1 MFAIR
6 VGFEPTHLSVSASKA
21 DVDAISP
28 PDNKK
33 TLSIKIDRVQ
43 YF

>member
-6 VGFEPTHLSVSASKA
+6 VGLEPTHLSVSASKA
-21 DVDAISP
+21 DVAAISP

-33 TLSIKIDRVQ
+33 PCQLD
-43 YF
+43 